1 MSPRGVEVI
10 VHQHELPL
18 PNVDDVVGAVEIADR
33 LGVLPQTVSQWVQRS
48 KGRAGKA
55 GKNGRHPFPPP
66 RWTVS
71 TFPAWY
77 WPDVA
82 EWARITGRLK
92 GEARP

>member
-55 GKNGRHPFPPP
+55 GKIGRHPFPPP